1 MDANTMILIAGVVV
15 TLAVFSYL
23 LGDNVLYRW
32 ALALLVGST
41 VGYALA
47 IVVRDVLLPRLSGET
62 RVFYIVPLVLGGLL
76 LLKGFPRFAAVG
88 NVSMGFIVGV
98 GAGVAISG
106 AVLGTLI
113 PQTQATGMGV
123 TLQAGWTS
131 FLNGAL
137 ILVGTVL
144 ALFAFSPRVRATRA
158 RDLGG
163 EVELS
168 RRGQLGTWVQQLGRV
183 FITVALAVAFGGAL
197 TSALTIFVGRWWA
210 VVGVIL
216 DAVSRVTGAN

>member
-47 IVVRDVLLPRLSGET
+47 IVVRDVLLARLLGAT
-62 RVFYIVPLVLGGLL
+62 RGFYLVPLILGALL
-76 LLKGFPRFAAVG
+76 LLKGFPRFAAAG
-88 NVSMGFIVGV
+88 NLSMGFIIGVGV
-98 GAGVAISG
+98 AVAISG
-106 AVLGTLI
+106 AVLGTII
-113 PQTQATGMGV
+113 PQTTATGMGV
-123 TLQAGWTS
+123 TLQGGWAA
-131 FLNGAL
+131 FLDGVL
-137 ILVGTVL
+137 ILVGTIL
-144 ALFAFSPRVRATRA
+144 ALFAFSPRVRATPA
-158 RDLGG
+158 KELGG
-163 EVELS
+163 EVELT

-197 TSALTIFVGRWWA
+197 TSALTMFVGRWWA
-210 VVGVIL
+210 VVEVIL